1 MFYMQAS
8 HYFFNI
14 TSDFVANYDYIGLK
28 DTITFGPMKSIQCV
42 DIQIV
47 GDSLAEGLESFTVQ
61 VTSNSSEIVVLTS
74 QVIVHIQKSD
84 GKKINSVKNIL
95 CAV

>member
-1 MFYMQAS
+1 M
-8 HYFFNI
+8 
-14 TSDFVANYDYIGLK
+14 K

-42 DIQIV
+42 DIQIIN
-47 GDSLAEGLESFTVQ
+47 DSLAEGLESFTVQ

-84 GKKINSVKNIL
+84 GKKINGVKNSL
-95 CAV
+95 CCII

>member
-1 MFYMQAS
+1 M
-8 HYFFNI
+8 
-14 TSDFVANYDYIGLK
+14 K
-28 DTITFGPMKSIQCV
+28 DTITFGPMKSILCV
-42 DIQIV
+42 DIQIIN
-47 GDSLAEGLESFTVQ
+47 DSLAEGLESFTVQ
-61 VTSNSSEIVVLTS
+61 LASNSSEIVVLTS

>member
-1 MFYMQAS
+1 MFYIQAS
-8 HYFFNI
+8 HFFNI
-14 TSDFVANYDYIGLK
+14 TSNFVANYDYIGLK

-47 GDSLAEGLESFTVQ
+47 DDSLEEGLESFTVQ
-61 VTSNSSEIVVLTS
+61 VTSNSSEIVVMTS

-95 CAV
+95 YVV